1 MSVTRDTT
9 VVVNTV
15 SSLLL
20 VSGVVVSVQFRHLDL
35 SNDSRRDG
43 VGVTSFGHGHFSWV
57 V

>member
-43 VGVTSFGHGHFSWV
+43 VGVTSFGHGHFS
-57 V
+57 